1 VQLLYIYEI
10 ALKIR
15 DIYMLCLYALYVV
28 LCNFLVVLF
37 LLFCGLN
44 AIMIL
49 SVKINYVKEKQY
61 DYFPGH

>member
-1 VQLLYIYEI
+1 
-10 ALKIR
+10 
-15 DIYMLCLYALYVV
+15 MLCLYALYVV